1 MPFPPAAVKQKA
13 KNGLVREE
21 GALFYPSVKRSPCVL
36 LFVCGWIAPA
46 ALWEKIGFCFFW
58 PSKERNIITC
68 TACVLSNEPP
78 PLIPPPAGDIGR
90 LEKFDS
96 P

>member
-1 MPFPPAAVKQKA
+1 M
-13 KNGLVREE
+13 G

-58 PSKERNIITC
+58 PSKERNT
-68 TACVLSNEPP
+68 N
-78 PLIPPPAGDIGR
+78 DIGDYPVVGVIHQPPMNNKQESNKCHR
-90 LEKFDS
+90 CA
-96 P
+96 